1 MLFFIS
7 TFWTFSKLLPY
18 ILSLVGG
25 IFFAYTFSKI
35 QSKFGRLKYIIWLI
49 PFLIYFSI
57 HPIYEGDFSN
67 NSTSKSSKSL
77 PLKDKSSQLIVVVIP
92 GCPFCF
98 SSIQTMKEFH
108 ARNSNLRIR
117 YIVCSS
123 ENKDLAVY
131 KKEINGAFTI
141 ENTNEPKK
149 WAKFVNGRF
158 PSFVYVNK
166 AKVQIWS
173 NDGFGVIAKD
183 EIESSLK
190 ESFN

>member
-1 MLFFIS
+1 MFI
-7 TFWTFSKLLPY
+7 FWTFSKLLPY

-25 IFFAYTFSKI
+25 IFFAYIFSKI

-108 ARNSNLRIR
+108 VRNSKLRIR

-123 ENKDLAVY
+123 EYNSSIEY
-131 KKEINGAFTI
+131 KKEINGAFAI

-183 EIESSLK
+183 AIESSLK

>member
-1 MLFFIS
+1 LDLFKITPLHPKCCRGYFFACI
-7 TFWTFSKLLPY
+7 FSK
-18 ILSLVGG
+18 V
-25 IFFAYTFSKI
+25 

-49 PFLIYFSI
+49 PFLVYFSI

-67 NSTSKSSKSL
+67 NSTSKSIKSL
-77 PLKDKSSQLIVVVIP
+77 PLKDKSAQLIVVVIP

-108 ARNSNLRIR
+108 SRNSKLRIR

-123 ENKDLAVY
+123 ENKDLVVY

-141 ENTNEPKK
+141 ENTNDSKK
-149 WAKFVNGRF
+149 WAKFVKGKF

-183 EIESSLK
+183 AIESSLK

>member
-1 MLFFIS
+1 MFI
-7 TFWTFSKLLPY
+7 FWTFSKLLPY

-25 IFFAYTFSKI
+25 IFFAYIFSKI

-98 SSIQTMKEFH
+98 SSIQTMKEFQS
-108 ARNSNLRIR
+108 RNSKLRIR

-123 ENKDLAVY
+123 VNKDLVVY
-131 KKEINGAFTI
+131 KKEINSAFTI
-141 ENTNEPKK
+141 ENTNDPKK

>member
-1 MLFFIS
+1 
-7 TFWTFSKLLPY
+7 
-18 ILSLVGG
+18 
-25 IFFAYTFSKI
+25 
-35 QSKFGRLKYIIWLI
+35 
-49 PFLIYFSI
+49 
-57 HPIYEGDFSN
+57 
-67 NSTSKSSKSL
+67 
-77 PLKDKSSQLIVVVIP
+77 
-92 GCPFCF
+92 
-98 SSIQTMKEFH
+98 MKEFQ

-141 ENTNEPKK
+141 ENTKNPKK

-166 AKVQIWS
+166 ANVQIWS

-183 EIESSLK
+183 AIESSLK